1 MAAVNTHVAIAT
13 REGKRWWI
21 VEVDGVGTTQ
31 ARNLVEAREMAR
43 SLVAVTLDIPEDGID
58 VRVTVALDPHLQ
70 AEVEQARTAITELER
85 KQHEVAAASRKAAR
99 DLVKGA
105 GLTGRDAAVVLGI
118 SPQRVSQ
125 LLAG

>member
-1 MAAVNTHVAIAT
+1 MAAVKTHQAVAT

-21 VEVDGVGTTQ
+21 VDVDGVGTTQ

-43 SLVAVTLDIPEDGID
+43 SLIAVMLDLPEDEID
-58 VRVTVALDPHLQ
+58 VSVSVALDPQLQ
-70 AEVEQARTAITELER
+70 ADVERARVAIIELES
-85 KQHEVAAASRKAAR
+85 KQREVAAASRKAAR
-99 DLVKGA
+99 DLVEGA
-105 GLTGRDAAVVLGI
+105 GLTGRDAAVVLGV